1 MARAENSFQRSQRKL
16 AKARE
21 PVQISILIP
30 YVVWGVLGLVFG
42 SFLNVCIARLPK
54 GESIITPRSHCPRCG
69 HLIRWYDNI
78 PLVSYAFLGGRCRD
92 CRVRISP
99 IYPFVELLTAGIWV
113 AGFARYEL
121 SPEFIK
127 VTIFNML
134 VLIVVFT
141 DVLERR
147 VPHAV
152 TVSGMIAGF
161 LFCFLVPMDARPVGW
176 ILSRLGFFP
185 GETTLSVLAAIA
197 GALAGGGLFYAVG
210 EAFYLASGRQK
221 EYLGFGDVMLMLM
234 VGVFLGAPLTL
245 MTILL
250 GSVVGTLVAVPLTLA
265 SARFRGYQWPY
276 ATFLGAAAIY
286 ASLWGPSLL
295 EAYLRWAGFA

>member
-1 MARAENSFQRSQRKL
+1 
-16 AKARE
+16 
-21 PVQISILIP
+21 VQILTLIP
-30 YVVWGVLGLVFG
+30 YVFCAALGLIFG

-54 GESIITPRSHCPRCG
+54 IESIVTPRSHCPRCG
-69 HLIRWYDNI
+69 HPIRWYDNI
-78 PLVSYAFLGGRCRD
+78 PLASYAILGGRCRD

-127 VTIFNML
+127 ATILNML

-141 DVLERR
+141 DLEERR

-152 TVSGMIAGF
+152 TLFGMVVGV
-161 LFCFLVPMDARPVGW
+161 LFSFMVPMDGRPLGW

-185 GETTLSVLAAIA
+185 GETTFSVFAAVA
-197 GALAGGGLFYAVG
+197 GALVGGGLFYAVG
-210 EAFYLASGRQK
+210 EVFYLASRRQK

-234 VGVFLGAPLTL
+234 VGTFLGTPLTL

-250 GSVVGTLVAVPLTLA
+250 GSLGGSLVALPLTLA
-265 SARFRGYQWPY
+265 SARFRNYPWPY
-276 ATFLGAAAIY
+276 ATFLGAAAIFT
-286 ASLWGPSLL
+286 SLWGPPLL
-295 EAYLRWAGFA
+295 DAYLRWAGVA